1 MEKLIM
7 GVDGGNSKT
16 DYFLFTDKGTFVDY
30 YRGPTC
36 SHEQFKDGYEGAY
49 RAMKDGVS
57 KLLDKHGLKPA
68 NIAAA
73 AFGLAGVDTPNQKAN
88 IEKIVSELGFSRFQV
103 VNDSFLGIKAI
114 TEKGYGVCSI
124 NGTGTSC
131 GAIDRHGNCLQ
142 VGGIGWIVGDDA
154 GGGYIARLAVRSAYL
169 SAYRMGK
176 PTSLTE
182 IVMNQLGITDK
193 YYLMEAIS
201 EAALKGRIDYTG
213 LTLAVFAE
221 AEKGDAVARDILQ
234 SVGVSCAQ
242 AVAGAIMNMDFD
254 EPVEV
259 VLAGSVWVK
268 GASPI
273 MIKAFSDE
281 IARHVNKQF
290 RILTLQVPPATGA
303 VIWAL
308 ELAGG
313 VFPDYEKRR
322 QIIETVSA
330 HLEAEA

>member
-131 GAIDRHGNCLQ
+131 GAIDRHGNCLLMET
-142 VGGIGWIVGDDA
+142 A
-154 GGGYIARLAVRSAYL
+154 CRSAG
-169 SAYRMGK
+169 S
-176 PTSLTE
+176 
-182 IVMNQLGITDK
+182 
-193 YYLMEAIS
+193 
-201 EAALKGRIDYTG
+201 
-213 LTLAVFAE
+213 
-221 AEKGDAVARDILQ
+221 
-234 SVGVSCAQ
+234 
-242 AVAGAIMNMDFD
+242 
-254 EPVEV
+254 
-259 VLAGSVWVK
+259 AGSSATTPAADTSPGWRSAAPIFRHT
-268 GASPI
+268 GWASRP
-273 MIKAFSDE
+273 
-281 IARHVNKQF
+281 R
-290 RILTLQVPPATGA
+290 
-303 VIWAL
+303 
-308 ELAGG
+308 
-313 VFPDYEKRR
+313 
-322 QIIETVSA
+322 
-330 HLEAEA
+330 

>member
-1 MEKLIM
+1 
-7 GVDGGNSKT
+7 
-16 DYFLFTDKGTFVDY
+16 
-30 YRGPTC
+30 
-36 SHEQFKDGYEGAY
+36 
-49 RAMKDGVS
+49 
-57 KLLDKHGLKPA
+57 
-68 NIAAA
+68 
-73 AFGLAGVDTPNQKAN
+73 
-88 IEKIVSELGFSRFQV
+88 
-103 VNDSFLGIKAI
+103 
-114 TEKGYGVCSI
+114 
-124 NGTGTSC
+124 
-131 GAIDRHGNCLQ
+131 
-142 VGGIGWIVGDDA
+142 
-154 GGGYIARLAVRSAYL
+154 
-169 SAYRMGK
+169 
-176 PTSLTE
+176 
-182 IVMNQLGITDK
+182 MNQLGITDK

-201 EAALKGRIDYTG
+201 EAALKRRIDYTG